1 MCLFYVCFYL
11 MYIAEDEMLYA
22 SVKLVVK
29 MQSMIF
35 GKEWGDLNHFRLLY
49 LCIFNKVQHIIAF
62 IAKGFLSAYKNPRLL
77 NWAEKHRMKELN

>member
-35 GKEWGDLNHFRLLY
+35 GKEWGDFKSFQTTVPLY
-49 LCIFNKVQHIIAF
+49 FNKVQHIIAF